1 MEKGLVSVIVP
12 CYNAEKYVGR
22 FLDSILSQTY
32 KKIQLIVIDDG
43 STDNTVDILKQYK
56 KIVEKENI
64 EYMIIQQLENQ
75 GQAAAVNEGLKFVKG
90 EYLTGADS
98 DDEYTKDCI
107 EKKVKF
113 FENNPSYDFLRNE
126 CVIKNEESK
135 KVESYLRIKGKK
147 REKNIFEDL
156 ILGNHIWFAQGAHM
170 YRTEAFFDRNKGN
183 EIDVSREGQNYQ
195 LLLPMAYKNKCGY
208 IDEVLYIIYN
218 RANSHSHTKRT
229 FEQEVSRE
237 KEIMQLILRT
247 MKRIEVTDEDY
258 IKYEEI
264 LEEKLKRNL
273 ISLAY
278 RYQNDKMR

>member
-12 CYNAEKYVGR
+12 CYNAERYIGR
-22 FLDSILSQTY
+22 FLDSILGQTY
-32 KKIQLIVIDDG
+32 KKIQLIVVDDG
-43 STDNTVDILKQYK
+43 STDNTVNILKQYEKNMEK
-56 KIVEKENI
+56 KDIKYI
-64 EYMIIQQLENQ
+64 IIQQSKNQ

-107 EKKVKF
+107 EKKVRF
-113 FENNPSYDFLRNE
+113 FEDNPSYDFVRNE

-135 KVESYLRIKGKK
+135 KIEAYLRIRGKK

-156 ILGNHIWFAQGAHM
+156 ILGNYIWFAQGAHM
-170 YRTEAFFDRNKGN
+170 YKSESFFKRNKGN

-218 RANSHSHTKRT
+218 RANSHSHTNRT
-229 FEQEVSRE
+229 FKQEVSRE
-237 KEIMQLILRT
+237 KERMQLILRT
-247 MKRIEVTDEDY
+247 MKRIKVTDEDY
-258 IKYEEI
+258 NKYEEI
-264 LEEKLKRNL
+264 LEEKLKGELMN
-273 ISLAY
+273 LAY
-278 RYQNDKMR
+278 KYQNNEMR

>member
-1 MEKGLVSVIVP
+1 
-12 CYNAEKYVGR
+12 
-22 FLDSILSQTY
+22 
-32 KKIQLIVIDDG
+32 
-43 STDNTVDILKQYK
+43 
-56 KIVEKENI
+56 
-64 EYMIIQQLENQ
+64 
-75 GQAAAVNEGLKFVKG
+75 
-90 EYLTGADS
+90 
-98 DDEYTKDCI
+98 
-107 EKKVKF
+107 
-113 FENNPSYDFLRNE
+113 
-126 CVIKNEESK
+126 
-135 KVESYLRIKGKK
+135 
-147 REKNIFEDL
+147 
-156 ILGNHIWFAQGAHM
+156 M
-170 YRTEAFFDRNKGN
+170 YRTEAFFDRNRGN